1 MADNND
7 IDNLIRG
14 LENQDEAALEK
25 EFAQLYQDED
35 RSFGAGFGDRVM
47 ARIPNQSSEQG
58 MDYFLPRLFRWVAAA
73 GVAAAVVLLTMTYVA
88 EDDLSMDALAGINQ
102 VSVEEVASLNF

>member
-7 IDNLIRG
+7 IERLIHG

-25 EFAQLYQDED
+25 EFAELYSDES
-35 RSFGAGFGDRVM
+35 RSFGAGFSDRVM
-47 ARIPNQSSEQG
+47 ARIGGNVSEKG

-88 EDDLSMDALAGINQ
+88 DDDLSMDALAGINQ